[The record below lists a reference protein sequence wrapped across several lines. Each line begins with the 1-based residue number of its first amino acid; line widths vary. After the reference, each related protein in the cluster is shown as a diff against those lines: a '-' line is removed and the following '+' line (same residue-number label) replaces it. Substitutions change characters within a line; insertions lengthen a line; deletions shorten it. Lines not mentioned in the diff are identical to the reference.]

1 MYTEPITY
9 IIKTQILIFKFLF
22 QTSDSKNA
30 FLGATHYDI
39 TIHDPPKED
48 DVPLAFQKVGKVLV
62 NHVEDHLQFSLP
74 LDPINDTLKNS
85 ESHYEEGKKGKVL
98 ASKGIYLV
106 LMNVKEIKKAFFNAQ
121 LMTVAGNIL
130 KVVNDMK
137 IQMP

>member
-1 MYTEPITY
+1 MHNSKWLFQAA
-9 IIKTQILIFKFLF
+9 IISAVTLAYSCAYFF

-62 NHVEDHLQFSLP
+62 NHVEGHLQFSLP

-85 ESHYEEGKKGKVL
+85 ERHYEEGKKRQSIGL
-98 ASKGIYLV
+98 QRYLPCIDEGFTADLTFV
-106 LMNVKEIKKAFFNAQ
+106 CFKA
-121 LMTVAGNIL
+121 L
-130 KVVNDMK
+130 
-137 IQMP
+137 